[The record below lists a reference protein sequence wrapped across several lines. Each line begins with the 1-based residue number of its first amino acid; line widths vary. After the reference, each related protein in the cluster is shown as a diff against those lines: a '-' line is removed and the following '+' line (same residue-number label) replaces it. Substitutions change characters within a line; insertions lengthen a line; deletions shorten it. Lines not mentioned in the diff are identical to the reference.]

1 MKKNYCI
8 IILYLF
14 AANINAQSILAA
26 SESNSGTKNELNQK
40 NTQLKSATVPFITTW
55 KTDNPGTSNDDQIT
69 IPIVVPESGETFA
82 LDIDWGDGQS
92 DLGISSTITHTY
104 ASVGTYQISITG
116 VFPRIQLGLEGA
128 DSQKLIELNQWGDN
142 KWTTLFD
149 TFAGCFDMVYKA
161 EDAPDLSLATSIRGV
176 FYSGG
181 SFETTLNN
189 WDVSTITNMIYAFSF
204 SSFNENINN
213 WNVSNVTNMNGMF
226 WGTPFNQ
233 PLDQWDVS
241 KVTDFGS
248 MFYQSS
254 FNQDITLWDVS
265 SATDMSFMFRE
276 TPFHQTINDWNVS
289 NVTNMQ
295 GMFRDSEFNHDV
307 SDWDVSNVTNMGQ
320 MFQESEFSH
329 DIGNWNTVSLE
340 QMGGLFY
347 KVTNFD
353 YDLGSWDISQVYD
366 LTSSLDSSGVSR
378 ANYDK
383 TLQGWAAQTVI
394 ADLIFNGRTLTYCAA
409 GDERQ
414 SLIDRGWVFEGDNG
428 DCTPL
433 LAYDFNNGDLTNNLG
448 AFLEPEAFGASPSFD
463 RFGIDEQ
470 AYAFDGVSDYME
482 IDGSESI
489 GSIKQTF
496 SFSSWI
502 RPEDNGANT
511 QILFSNFDGVNGY
524 YAYFVKGTDDY
535 YNFFLLISEN
545 GESTGEYRVDDAVK
559 TGQWSHIVV
568 TSDQDNGFKYY
579 LNNQLYNSSDFTFGA
594 SASSSNLE
602 HIIGYSEYFD
612 NYYFSGSI
620 DQVRL
625 YDYELDNENVGFLYY
640 ENEGPNYTVA
650 EYNFDNN
657 YLDVSGFGRN
667 PVGTNTPPFGTDRFL
682 RIDSALNLSQQS
694 TDYLTYDWSFN
705 DNQPFSISVWAN
717 WKGGSNDFQNIVS
730 WYDDLSGARTYFG
743 VNNLGQLRFG
753 DPYGDTGIDMPQNQW
768 THLVATYDGNVSKI
782 YMNNELVGTSGEG
795 KNYTF
800 GSFWVGTLI
809 NGVELWN
816 GLIDDLKIYPRA
828 ITPYNVNDLFKEN
841 GFGLKPQSGPSNAQ
855 LYEAEDDRILLSFD
869 RADET
874 VDGYIAV
881 RSSNGFVSQEV
892 LVDGTEYSN
901 FEYLNAEDAYI
912 INTINYDTLITDFN
926 PNEVLVPNTTYYY
939 RIWAYNGD
947 GVSRKYSTGFTTT
960 LEATT
965 VDDDPTE
972 QASKLSK
979 TASTSNS
986 LSGSFI
992 PSSDSNVEGYMVIYA
1007 PINGNT
1013 NPTLNNFF
1021 NRSNYTVGQIFGDYT
1036 VGYDGT
1042 SSEFTINGLSSETR
1056 YAVYLLT
1063 YTGNASSR
1071 NYNGSQVRYDFFTL
1085 EEGVSSNVSS
1095 ATVDDVGED
1104 NLSVS
1109 WEDVLNANNQTTN
1122 GTYVFEK
1129 GDRSFIDFVNF
1140 GNTFP
1145 NNDLSIGPNSN
1156 NNRIIIRFGNGVS
1169 QKAHRFL
1176 VPANATFGVADANYS
1191 YADYVN
1197 VPFQVWDVDRGVQ
1210 LNIAFRDQD
1219 RNGTFNLLPYNVAD
1233 ADASLQ
1239 SREYVYISDTEYNA
1253 NNPNSNLA
1261 INGGHIYNNMYYFW
1275 PTLAEGATWNVGS
1288 IPETQLSIQNVF
1300 FDQKNYAVFRSEV
1313 ETLNQVPTDG
1323 EKYIVGETIGN
1334 SELVFF
1340 GASNSFTES
1349 ELNSETS
1356 YFYHIITT
1364 AGDGPFTNYSTENYF
1379 TLATSTLAVE
1389 PANQP
1394 TSINF
1399 QDVSFNNLKVLF
1411 STNGADGYLVIGRN
1425 GEAVDFVPE
1434 DGVTYEL
1441 DDFVGSN
1448 TDQIILGNSGVTNI
1462 SHINLTSGDTY
1473 HYAIYAFNGS
1483 GTTTNYN
1490 IESPLRGQTTTLEDN
1505 TLPVLGTVTFD
1516 DEVVLG
1522 ESNSVS
1528 LTVVD
1533 AESGLNAVRI
1543 IYTTPDRGDYSSANA
1558 NDMSA
1563 SGDQYSFTLPE
1574 ISNKGMEFKIE
1585 ATNGLGNTITTEAYN
1600 VRTIFTGSG
1609 LSIPFNSFGS
1619 SQSNYRIVSIPLL
1632 LDDNTVGNV
1641 FGNAFGPYD
1650 NTKWRM
1656 FRYQNGAN
1664 SELSGTSSLIPGN
1677 GYWLLASEQASLN
1690 TGTGTSVEASSEEFY
1705 EIVLKPGWNQ
1715 IGNPYPYDVSWST
1728 VQTFND
1734 ISFPLRGYNGNWVD
1748 INTLATFSG
1757 GFVNNTSGGDIEIKI
1772 PTGDFATSSARELVQ
1787 IEGWTLPLELQSG
1800 NYFYAL
1806 GGVGMRQDANNLA
1819 DKYDQYS
1826 LPRLEEYL
1834 ELNHSRQ
1841 LADYSESMSIVKSQ
1855 SQFEWTFDVDNNLSA
1870 AIVNMDWDADLIA
1883 DLPLELYLWDVDAER
1898 AIDMKSVN
1906 AYSYSN
1912 IANKGFKI
1920 FYGDPSY
1927 IKEKTKVNHLVF
1939 YSMYPNPTK
1948 DKVSLEFY
1956 VPKSSKNMPIE
1967 IQIFNMKGQ
1976 LFKSSSI
1983 DSVNEGLNLLNVPLY
1998 NGSTELT
2005 HGLHFIK
2012 VSQGDQSFI
2021 NKLIIEE

>member
-1 MKKNYCI
+1 MKKIYCI

-55 KTDNPGTSNDDQIT
+55 KTDNPGSSDDNQIT
-69 IPIVVPESGETFA
+69 IPANTGTLEDYTYNFTV
-82 LDIDWGDGQS
+82 DWGDG
-92 DLGISSTITHTY
+92 STDSNVTNSITHTY
-104 ASVGTYQISITG
+104 ATAGTYVVTI
-116 VFPRIQLGLEGA
+116 EGIYPHFKSFTEL
-128 DSQKLIELNQWGDN
+128 DPLKLIELNQWGTQAWLNLESAFSDCEN
-142 KWTTLFD
+142 
-149 TFAGCFDMVYKA
+149 MVYLA
-161 EDAPDLSLATSIRGV
+161 TDIPDLSNVTDMSLTFANV
-176 FYSGG
+176 
-181 SFETTLNN
+181 
-189 WDVSTITNMIYAFSF
+189 
-204 SSFNENINN
+204 SSFNETIGEWDVSNIKTFNSTFFGSTFNIDISNWNVSGAEQFNDTFSDSNFNQNISNWNVSGVIAMNSMFRASDFNQPIGN
-213 WNVSNVTNMNGMF
+213 WNVSNVT
-226 WGTPFNQ
+226 
-233 PLDQWDVS
+233 
-241 KVTDFGS
+241 
-248 MFYQSS
+248 
-254 FNQDITLWDVS
+254 
-265 SATDMSFMFRE
+265 E
-276 TPFHQTINDWNVS
+276 
-289 NVTNMQ
+289 MQ
-295 GMFRDSEFNHDV
+295 GMFRDSDFNQDI
-307 SDWDVSNVTNMGQ
+307 SGWDVSNVTNMGQ
-320 MFQESEFSH
+320 MFEASEFSY
-329 DIGNWNTVSLE
+329 DIGNWNTASL
-340 QMGGLFY
+340 QLMGGIFY
-347 KVTNFD
+347 DASNFD
-353 YDLGSWDISQVYD
+353 YDIGSWDISQVTD
-366 LTSSLDSSGVSR
+366 LAYSLSLSGLSV

-383 TLQGWAAQTVI
+383 TLKGWAAQTVQPDQDFNGGGLVYCS
-394 ADLIFNGRTLTYCAA
+394 ADL
-409 GDERQ
+409 ERDI
-414 SLIDRGWVFEGDNG
+414 LIDQGWVFDGDDS

-433 LAYDFNNGDLTNNLG
+433 LAYDFNDGDLVNNIG
-448 AFLEPEAFGASPSFD
+448 EFLEPTNFGASPSFD
-463 RFGIDEQ
+463 RFGNDEQ
-470 AYAFDGVSDYME
+470 AYAFDGIDDYMSIE
-482 IDGSESI
+482 GSESVS
-489 GSIKQTF
+489 SIKQTL
-496 SFSSWI
+496 SFSAWI
-502 RPEDNGANT
+502 RPEDFELNYYTLFTNYDGLNGFYIYYEK
-511 QILFSNFDGVNGY
+511 QSN
-524 YAYFVKGTDDY
+524 GTY
-535 YNFFLLISEN
+535 RLYIYVLEQGKNYGLL
-545 GESTGEYRVDDAVK
+545 TVDDAVEMDK
-559 TGQWSHIVV
+559 WSHIAI
-568 TSDQDNGFKYY
+568 TADQDNGISYY
-579 LNNQLYNSSDFTFGA
+579 KDNSLYAQNSAPFNA
-594 SASSSNLE
+594 SASSSPLSYSL
-602 HIIGYSEYFD
+602 GYSQ
-612 NYYFSGSI
+612 YYQGEFFPGSI
-620 DQVRL
+620 DQVRF
-625 YDYELDNENVGFLYY
+625 YDYELDNENIGFLYY
-640 ENEGPNYTVA
+640 ENGGPNYVWA
-650 EYNFDNN
+650 QYDFDGD
-657 YLDVSGFGRN
+657 YLDKSGFIGN
-667 PVGTNTPPFGTDRFL
+667 DPVGTNTPEFAADRFM
-682 RIDSALNLSQQS
+682 RPDSALSLNQLAGE
-694 TDYLTYDWSFN
+694 YLEYGWSFG
-705 DNQPFSISVWAN
+705 DNQPFSISAWVN
-717 WKGGSNDFQNIVS
+717 WKGGNNDFQNIVS

-782 YMNNELVGTSGEG
+782 YLNNELAGTSGEG
-795 KNYTF
+795 KSYTF

-809 NGVELWN
+809 DGLELWN

-869 RADET
+869 RADQT

-965 VDDDPTE
+965 VDADPTE

-1021 NRSNYTVGQIFGDYT
+1021 NRSNYTVGQVFGDYT

-1085 EEGVSSNVSS
+1085 EEDVSSNVSS
-1095 ATVDDVGED
+1095 ATVDNVGE
-1104 NLSVS
+1104 NNISIS

-1191 YADYVN
+1191 YTDYVN

-1323 EKYIVGETIGN
+1323 EKYIIGETIGN

-1356 YFYHIITT
+1356 YFYHIITV
-1364 AGDGPFTNYSTENYF
+1364 AGDGPFTNYSTGNYF

-1448 TDQIILGNSGVTNI
+1448 TDQVILGNSGVTNI

-1483 GTTTNYN
+1483 GTTINYN

-1522 ESNSVS
+1522 ESNTVS

-1563 SGDQYSFTLPE
+1563 SGDQYSFTLPD

-1705 EIVLKPGWNQ
+1705 EIVLKSGWNQ

-1772 PTGDFATSSARELVQ
+1772 PTGDFATSSARELGQ
-1787 IEGWTLPLELQSG
+1787 SEGWTLPVKLQSG

-1841 LADYSESMSIVKSQ
+1841 LADYSESMSIVKTQ
-1855 SQFEWTFDVDNNLSA
+1855 SQFEWTFNVDNNLSA

-1883 DLPLELYLWDVDAER
+1883 DLPLDLYLWDVDAER
-1898 AIDMKSVN
+1898 AIDMKSEN

-1912 IANKGFKI
+1912 IANKAFKI
-1920 FYGDPSY
+1920 FYGDASY

-1948 DKVSLEFY
+1948 DKVNLEFY
-1956 VPKSSKNMPIE
+1956 VPESSKNMPIE

-1976 LFKSSSI
+1976 LFKSLSI

-1998 NGSTELT
+1998 KGSTELT